1 MSKSGD
7 GLKII
12 TSITNFIRSLQEL
25 IIAISVII
33 IALSSFS
40 WYEYG
45 HWFEIWK
52 AIPWFVYLVIIA
64 IIIIAIIVSN
74 YRKKFF
80 QKNSRP
86 RIWAESVGGSY
97 ELLETVEYESV
108 KWRIM
113 IPTGTPY
120 DLRRDHLKRIRDDFK
135 VESIPRCPICNTE
148 LSEESKFLSFR
159 WYCVKCGFS
168 RKSKFSFYVSR
179 QNVKKIVR
187 PEIEELVNA
196 EMKK

>member
-1 MSKSGD
+1 MGI
-7 GLKII
+7 LL
-12 TSITNFIRSLQEL
+12 SITNFIKSLNEL
-25 IIAISVII
+25 IIAISII
-33 IALSSFS
+33 ISGIVAISGIS

-45 HWFEIWK
+45 HWFEIWM
-52 AIPWFVYLVIIA
+52 AIPWYVYLAIIMVIIA
-64 IIIIAIIVSN
+64 AISVSN

-86 RIWAESVGGSY
+86 SIWAESFGGSY

-108 KWRIM
+108 KWRILV
-113 IPTGTPY
+113 PTGTPY
-120 DLRRDHLKRIRDDFK
+120 GLHRDHLKRIQDGFK
-135 VESIPRCPICNTE
+135 VERIPRCPNCNTE
-148 LSEESKFLSFR
+148 LTEELKFLSFR

-168 RKSKFSFYVSR
+168 RKSKFSFYISR